1 MEKVSSIQ
9 FRLIARI
16 TKIFIPYIC
25 CHTPSYA
32 LNKLNIWKI
41 MYKNLDIE
49 IEVALKAY
57 LAAGVEEQVDYPKFY
72 TYSIVTYSP
81 NAF

>member
-41 MYKNLDIE
+41 MYNNLEIE

-57 LAAGVEEQVDYPKFY
+57 LAVGVEEQVDYPMFY
-72 TYSIVTYSP
+72 IYSIVPHSK
-81 NAF
+81 NAY